1 VAPKTEAP
9 TLSGLDRKALL
20 EMYRA
25 IVLSRKVDD
34 KEIQLKRQNKIY
46 FQINGVGHE
55 AVGAALAQVFK
66 PGHDWFFFY
75 YRDRAAALAL
85 GITPLE
91 MFLQAVG
98 AKDEPQSGARQM
110 PSHFS
115 SSSLHIA
122 NTSSP
127 TGTQFL
133 QACGCAEAG
142 LYAAE
147 MPPGSAPSF
156 ASDEVVVVTTGD
168 GTTSEGEFW
177 ESINTACNRKLPV
190 VYVVEDNGY
199 AISVPVEVNTPGGSI
214 SRLLAS
220 FPNLLIR
227 EVDGCDPIATV
238 EAYRAAASHARA
250 RRGPALVHAHVVR
263 PYSHSLSDDETHY
276 KTAEERESEAR
287 RDPVKTFGET
297 LVREGIVEREVLD
310 ALNAQLDDEVAR
322 AADEAMGAA
331 RPAPESALDFVYSPT
346 FDPAA
351 RALATEPS
359 FSGQPTTMVDLL
371 NAAHKDEMRR
381 DPRIVVFGED
391 VADASR
397 EEALPH
403 VKGKGGVFK
412 VTWGLQKEFGSR
424 RVFNSPL
431 AEANIVGRAIGMA
444 MRGLKPVVEVQF
456 FDYIWP
462 AYMQIRDELVT
473 MRWRSGN
480 DFACPLVI
488 RVAYGGY
495 ITGGAIYHSQTGASL
510 FTANPGL
517 RVVCPATALDA
528 NGLLR
533 TAIRCEDPVLFLEHK
548 HLYRQTYNKSPYPG
562 PDYMIPFGS
571 ASLVREGTDVTVVT
585 YGATVYRAAQA
596 ARALEEK
603 GISVEILDLRSLSPV
618 DWDAIEASVRKT
630 SKVLVL
636 TEDSLS
642 WGYGAELAARIGESQ
657 YTWLD
662 GPVRRLAATDTFVGY
677 APELEDFILPQTADI
692 VRAIEELAAW

>member
-1 VAPKTEAP
+1 
-9 TLSGLDRKALL
+9 
-20 EMYRA
+20 
-25 IVLSRKVDD
+25 
-34 KEIQLKRQNKIY
+34 
-46 FQINGVGHE
+46 
-55 AVGAALAQVFK
+55 
-66 PGHDWFFFY
+66 
-75 YRDRAAALAL
+75 
-85 GITPLE
+85 
-91 MFLQAVG
+91 
-98 AKDEPQSGARQM
+98 M

-331 RPAPESALDFVYSPT
+331 RPAPESALAFVYSPT

-412 VTWGLQKEFGSR
+412 VTWGL
-424 RVFNSPL
+424 
-431 AEANIVGRAIGMA
+431 
-444 MRGLKPVVEVQF
+444 
-456 FDYIWP
+456 
-462 AYMQIRDELVT
+462 
-473 MRWRSGN
+473 
-480 DFACPLVI
+480 
-488 RVAYGGY
+488 
-495 ITGGAIYHSQTGASL
+495 
-510 FTANPGL
+510 
-517 RVVCPATALDA
+517 
-528 NGLLR
+528 
-533 TAIRCEDPVLFLEHK
+533 
-548 HLYRQTYNKSPYPG
+548 
-562 PDYMIPFGS
+562 
-571 ASLVREGTDVTVVT
+571 
-585 YGATVYRAAQA
+585 
-596 ARALEEK
+596 
-603 GISVEILDLRSLSPV
+603 
-618 DWDAIEASVRKT
+618 
-630 SKVLVL
+630 
-636 TEDSLS
+636 
-642 WGYGAELAARIGESQ
+642 
-657 YTWLD
+657 
-662 GPVRRLAATDTFVGY
+662 
-677 APELEDFILPQTADI
+677 
-692 VRAIEELAAW
+692 